1 MRSRTTIGAT
11 ACALALLL
19 VPAAAQGSKQ
29 CAEPVAGD
37 WEMATA
43 PEAGM
48 DEAKLRDA
56 IDYATANGA
65 AAVRV
70 YRDGCRVGED
80 DAATANRE
88 VQFQSWSL
96 AKSIT
101 ALVFGRAMTLNLVG
115 PDDPLG
121 SLVPEADAAHGEITT
136 RNLLTMT
143 SGLRWN
149 GLRDYNIFMPDRVRE
164 GLTVPLDK
172 EPGTY
177 WEYSQSGTALLA
189 EATEN
194 ATGEDFQ
201 AFAQRE
207 LFSPLGIEPGSWRW
221 GRDNV
226 GHTQGFFDL
235 HMRADDF
242 ARLGELLRRGGIYDG
257 RRLLSKRVVRESI
270 SPVAQSGCYGWMIWL
285 NASRPCVG
293 PRVVDRPVSDERY
306 FPTLPA
312 DAYQYAGLF
321 GQLVT
326 VFPSQ
331 GLIIA
336 RFGNDSG
343 TIAGGAPWEEDFYGR
358 VLRSITDE
366 PIKLPKPD
374 PDSDAVGRD
383 DVDRGFF
390 ESLSRPDE
398 ILQGESPPP
407 LPAAGPARARA
418 TLIKFRAKRPGPK
431 GQVKMRL
438 RCPRVWPSG
447 LTPRC
452 KGKAR
457 LSGARGSVRY
467 RIRGGK
473 ARTVSFPL
481 RPALL
486 RKLERRG
493 KAEVVIKTRNRDRAG
508 GTVAKRSRTLKRRN
522 ADRR

>member
-1 MRSRTTIGAT
+1 MRLSATTVIAAIAGT
-11 ACALALLL
+11 LALAAS
-19 VPAAAQGSKQ
+19 PAQASKR
-29 CAEPVAGD
+29 CAEPVAAD
-37 WEMATA
+37 WQTATPA
-43 PEAGM
+43 EAGM
-48 DEAKLRDA
+48 DEAQLRDA
-56 IDYATANGA
+56 IDYATANQA

-70 YRDGCRVGED
+70 YRNGCRVGED
-80 DAATANRE
+80 SAAPANRE

-101 ALVFGRAMTLNLVG
+101 ALVFGRAMTLNLIG

-121 SLVPEADAAHGEITT
+121 SLVPEADTAHGAITT
-136 RNLLTMT
+136 HNLLTMT

-149 GLRDYNIFMPDRVRE
+149 GARDYNIFMSNRIQE
-164 GLTVPLDK
+164 GLTTPVEK
-172 EPGTY
+172 EPGSY
-177 WEYSQSGTALLA
+177 WEYSQSGPALLA

-221 GRDNV
+221 GRDSA

-235 HMRADDF
+235 HMRPDDF
-242 ARLGELLRRGGIYDG
+242 ARLGELMRRGGVYAG
-257 RRLLSKRVVRESI
+257 KRLLSKRVVREAV
-270 SPVAQSGCYGWMIWL
+270 SPVSQNGCYGWMIWL

-293 PRVVDRPVSDERY
+293 PRVVDRPVSDELL
-306 FPTLPA
+306 FPTLPS

-331 GLIIA
+331 ELVVA
-336 RFGNDSG
+336 RFGEDSG
-343 TIAGGAPWEEDFYGR
+343 SVDGGTPWEEEFYGR
-358 VLRSITDE
+358 VLGSITDE

-374 PDSDAVGRD
+374 PDSDAVSRD

-398 ILQGESPPP
+398 IIAGESPPP
-407 LPAAGPARARA
+407 LPPAGAARARA
-418 TLIKFRAKRPGPK
+418 TLIKFRAKRPGPMDQIK
-431 GQVKMRL
+431 ARL
-438 RCPRVWPSG
+438 RCPRAWPSG
-447 LTPRC
+447 LAPRC
-452 KGKAR
+452 KGRAR
-457 LSGARGSVRY
+457 LSGAKRKITY
-467 RIRGGK
+467 RIRAGK
-473 ARTVSFPL
+473 ARTVSFTL

-493 KAEVVIKTRNRDRAG
+493 SAQVTIKTRNRDKAG
-508 GTVAKRSRTLKRRN
+508 GTLAKRSLRLRR
-522 ADRR
+522 R